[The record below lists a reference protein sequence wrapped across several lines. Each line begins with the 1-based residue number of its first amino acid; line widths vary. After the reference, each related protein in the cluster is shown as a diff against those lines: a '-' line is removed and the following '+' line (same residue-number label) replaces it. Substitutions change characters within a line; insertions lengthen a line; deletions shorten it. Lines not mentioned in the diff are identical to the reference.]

1 MKNQYFGDINDYRKY
16 GLLRILASQF
26 KIGMGWMLTP
36 DDTRTDGKFI
46 DYLNKPNEWR
56 HYDPPLFDSLYRQVI
71 THKNRDVR
79 IAETELII
87 PNGVY
92 FPPLL
97 TDNQSERQIHFQEM
111 MSLFAPCDLIFLDPD
126 NGLEV
131 KSVPKGKKES
141 CKYVYWDE
149 IESIFHAKKSILFY
163 QHFQRVERNE
173 FIQTISQNL
182 ISRLGAS
189 SISAFRTSNV
199 VFFFIP
205 QADVDIAP
213 LREKIATQWKTQ
225 IDVSVHPQ

>member
-46 DYLNKPNEWR
+46 DYLTKPNEWR
-56 HYDPPLFDSLYRQVI
+56 PYDPPLFDSLHRHI
-71 THKNRDVR
+71 TDKNRDVL
-79 IAETELII
+79 IAETESII

-92 FPPLL
+92 FASLL
-97 TDNQSERQIHFQEM
+97 ADNQTKRQTYFQQM
-111 MSLFAPCDLIFLDPD
+111 ITHLAPCDLIFLDPD

-131 KSVPKGKKES
+131 KSVPKGKKDS

-149 IESIFHAKKSILFY
+149 LELIFHAKKSILFY
-163 QHFQRVERNE
+163 QHFGRIERNK
-173 FIQTISQNL
+173 FIQTISQDL
-182 ISRLGAS
+182 INHLGVT
-189 SISAFRTSNV
+189 SISTFRTSSV

-205 QADVDIAP
+205 QAGVDIAP
-213 LREKIATQWKTQ
+213 LREKVKTQWKTQ
-225 IDVSVHPQ
+225 VDVSVYPQ